1 MLFHQQDET
10 QVVGVDANGP
20 LGDLALHAFVEVTD
34 CPVHALNVSKFA
46 NLAQLGGLGKGDA
59 RPLTGRV
66 RPSCWAV
73 SVAGWEVGGAPN
85 GANPVGFHHPM
96 VAFGAGFAPQPV
108 GKWWGG
114 EKSALRNS
122 RKPLSGFGFPVG

>member
-1 MLFHQQDET
+1 MFLHEEDEA
-10 QVVGVDANGP
+10 QEVGVNADGP
-20 LGDLALHAFVEVTD
+20 LDDLTLHALVEVTD

-96 VAFGAGFAPQPV
+96 VAFGAGFAPLTV

-114 EKSALRNS
+114 TETAHQTSRNS
-122 RKPLSGFGFPVG
+122 LTGMGFRLW